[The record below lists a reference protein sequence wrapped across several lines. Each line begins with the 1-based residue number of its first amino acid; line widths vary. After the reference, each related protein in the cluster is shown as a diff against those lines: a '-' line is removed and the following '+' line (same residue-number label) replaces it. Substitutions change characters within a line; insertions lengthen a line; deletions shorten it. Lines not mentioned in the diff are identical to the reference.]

1 MGDFMGSIKD
11 ELQEREIH
19 TLSPFAACSVNTKGR
34 QKPAHEDDLRTEY
47 QRDRDRILHCNAFR
61 RLMNKTQCFISPD
74 NDHFRTRLTHTLEVA
89 QISRT
94 LARALKL
101 NEDLTEAIALGHDLG
116 HTPFG
121 HMGERSLNRLMPEG
135 FRHREQSLRV
145 VDCLENKG
153 EGLNLTW
160 EVRDGILHH
169 SGQVAPQTLEGQCV
183 CKADRI
189 AYINHDIDDAIRA
202 GVLSRERLP
211 QSAMKLLGSTR
222 GERIDTL
229 VHDVIEQSSGK
240 DRIVMSELIS
250 SAMDELR
257 SFLFDTVY
265 MRPEA
270 LRMEEKANRLIETLF
285 FYVLKHPDVMS
296 EDYILRCYRDGVE
309 RSCCDFIAGMTDDYA
324 ERTFNGIFLP
334 I

>member
-1 MGDFMGSIKD
+1 MDSIKD
-11 ELQEREIH
+11 ELYRLEKQ
-19 TLSPFAACSVNTKGR
+19 TLSPFASCSANTRGR
-34 QKPAHEDDLRTEY
+34 EKPICEDDLRTDY

-94 LARALKL
+94 LARALRL
-101 NEDLTEAIALGHDLG
+101 NEDLAEAIALGHDLG

-121 HMGERSLNRLMPEG
+121 HMGERSLDRLMPGG

-169 SGQVAPQTLEGQCV
+169 SGPVPPQTLEGQCV
-183 CKADRI
+183 SKADRI
-189 AYINHDIDDAIRA
+189 AYINHDIEDAIRA

-211 QSAMKLLGSTR
+211 GSAIRLLGLTR

-229 VHDVIEQSSGK
+229 VRDVIDQSIGK
-240 DRIVMSELIS
+240 DRIMMSELIS
-250 SAMDELR
+250 SAMNELR

-270 LRMEEKANRLIETLF
+270 QKMEDKANRLIETLF
-285 FYVLKHPDVMS
+285 AYVMKHPDIMS

-324 ERTFNGIFLP
+324 ERKFKEIFLP
-334 I
+334 F